1 MKTQNKFKI
10 VILVLSSN
18 QLVAK
23 INRMFQKISWVTDY
37 PNVKIIFYLGGYKKT
52 ELVSNDT
59 LKLTSSKKFK
69 DIGVKT
75 IDSFE
80 WVDNNLEYDFI
91 FRTSASS
98 FLFIPKLI
106 EFVNKN
112 FDNIDYSGV
121 VAQAKYLG
129 KDIKFASGSG
139 YFVSKKIVS
148 LILNNKDL
156 WNHKLIDDVAL
167 GEFLKEFNIEPFNFE
182 RNSINVFPS
191 YESMNYELFLTRC
204 KINQFNL
211 PRILEA
217 FYMLKLKNN
226 YMIFNKNLK
235 YNKNFEK
242 INLFFIKIIQKF
254 YPRKLFPQ
262 FQNLHYK
269 RYLKDLNN

>member
-106 EFVNKN
+106 
-112 FDNIDYSGV
+112 
-121 VAQAKYLG
+121 
-129 KDIKFASGSG
+129 
-139 YFVSKKIVS
+139 
-148 LILNNKDL
+148 
-156 WNHKLIDDVAL
+156 
-167 GEFLKEFNIEPFNFE
+167 
-182 RNSINVFPS
+182 
-191 YESMNYELFLTRC
+191 
-204 KINQFNL
+204 
-211 PRILEA
+211 
-217 FYMLKLKNN
+217 
-226 YMIFNKNLK
+226 
-235 YNKNFEK
+235 
-242 INLFFIKIIQKF
+242 
-254 YPRKLFPQ
+254 
-262 FQNLHYK
+262 
-269 RYLKDLNN
+269 